1 MLAFDHGAGAFAWD
15 LRRIEAKG
23 YTDNI
28 VDLMG
33 GRLNRLPTTTQAALQ
48 RFACLGNVADFATL
62 ALIADQAEGTVHAQ
76 LAEAVRSGLVMRIEN
91 AYRFAHDRVQEAAYA
106 HIPEAERAAAHLGI
120 GRRLVEKL
128 TPQQIAENAFEVVN
142 QFNAGRALI
151 SDSDEA
157 ERAAE
162 LNLMAGQKAK
172 AATAYASA
180 DRYLSIGMNLVGD
193 RGWDRRYA
201 LTFALWL
208 EAADCAYLSGNFE
221 NTDRL
226 ATELRSRARSNVD
239 KAAAH
244 RIQIF
249 VHVAEARYRE
259 AISDGLECLQL
270 LGIDISLRATR
281 ADAFAEYERIWIN
294 LNGRSIDSLVD
305 LPLMT
310 DPEKQAALRIITFLF
325 APASFTDNNLF
336 YLLIC
341 RGANLTLLNGIIE
354 ASVHIFS
361 GLAQIMGPV
370 FHRYEDGFRFA
381 TLAHNIAERH
391 SFIGAKAHF
400 AMECACVWSRP
411 MQMAIDAIRHT
422 FRVAIETS
430 DQSYACYAAFR
441 LVSDLLLQGAHLD
454 DVWSES
460 QRGLAFV
467 RRVKFRDPADIMISQ
482 QLLIQNLRGETD
494 AFSSFDAAPFNE
506 NEFEAQLTDDR
517 MPALVSWHWIL
528 KLQARFIFGDFAAAY
543 AASEKAAAQLLATE
557 PFIQWANYCYYRA
570 LNDAALCQ
578 VDRPQAPAEVLEA
591 LHGHLKQLR
600 EWAEASPQ
608 TFCNRHALVAAE
620 IARLE
625 GRELDAQH
633 LYEVAIQ
640 TAREHG
646 FVQSQAIANEVAARF
661 YAARGL
667 ETIAHAYLRN
677 ARYCY
682 LRWGAVGKV
691 RQLEQDHPELR
702 EDLASGLPTKT
713 IGTSIEQLDV
723 ATVVRAS
730 QAVSG
735 EIVLDHLIE
744 TLMTIALEHAGA
756 ERGVL
761 MLLRNNRLEI
771 EAEAATGAGKVDV
784 ERRQAVAAHG
794 ELPETLLHTVLRTRQ
809 SVILDDAQRSN
820 PFTTDDYVIQRRPRS
835 VMCLPLVKQAE
846 LIGALYLENNLAPGT
861 FTPRRIAVLEL
872 LASQAAISLD
882 NARLYAEV
890 ITENRER
897 IRAEASLA
905 EAQRISRTGSWRWN
919 VRAGV
924 TDWSVQHYRI
934 FGLDPRTDAPSYDVY
949 MKKIHPEDYFLVE
962 QVLVQAVQERRAFS
976 HEYRLLM
983 PDGEVKHVQTIG
995 HPGVDE
1001 AGELEF
1007 SGTIVDITERRHA
1020 EEALR
1025 RTESELARVSRLSTM
1040 GELVG
1045 SIIHEI
1051 NQPLAAVVGNAEVC
1065 LRWLNRDEPDLGEA
1079 REAITRLARDGRR
1092 TADVVKGLHALARKS
1107 GLRLA
1112 HVDVNDSIR
1121 EVLMLLRDELERGAV
1136 VLHVDLFETVRPVV
1150 GDRVQLQQ
1158 VLLNLIRNGVE
1169 AMSAIVDRPRV
1180 MKISSAIDDAKQ
1192 ALVAVA
1198 NSGIGLNSSTT
1209 DRIFQPLFTTK
1220 DNGMGMGLSISR
1232 SIIDAHGGRL
1242 WASSNAPHGTI
1253 FRFTVPL
1260 APGEA

>member
-1 MLAFDHGAGAFAWD
+1 
-15 LRRIEAKG
+15 
-23 YTDNI
+23 
-28 VDLMG
+28 
-33 GRLNRLPTTTQAALQ
+33 
-48 RFACLGNVADFATL
+48 
-62 ALIADQAEGTVHAQ
+62 
-76 LAEAVRSGLVMRIEN
+76 MRMEN
-91 AYRFAHDRVQEAAYA
+91 AYRFAHDRVQETAYA
-106 HIPEAERAAAHLGI
+106 LIPQAERAAAHLGI

-128 TPQQIAENAFEVVN
+128 TPLQIAENVFEVVN

-162 LNLMAGQKAK
+162 LNLLAGQKAK
-172 AATAYASA
+172 AGTAYASA
-180 DRYLSIGMNLVGD
+180 VRYLAIGMDLVGD
-193 RGWDRRYA
+193 RGWDRRYD

-208 EAADCAYLSGNFE
+208 EAADCEYLNGNFE

-226 ATELRSRARSNVD
+226 AAELRSRARSNVD
-239 KAAAH
+239 KAAAY
-244 RIQIF
+244 RTQIF
-249 VHVAEARYRE
+249 VHVAKARYRE
-259 AISDGLECLQL
+259 AITDGLECLQL
-270 LGIDISLRATR
+270 FGIQISPRATR
-281 ADAFAEYERIWIN
+281 ADVFAEYERIWSN
-294 LNGRSIDSLVD
+294 LNERSIDSLVD

-310 DPEKQAALRIITFLF
+310 DPEKQAALRVITFLF
-325 APASFTDNNLF
+325 APASFTNNNLF

-354 ASVHIFS
+354 ASIHIFS

-370 FHRYEDGFRFA
+370 FHRYEDGFQFA
-381 TLAHNIAERH
+381 TLARDVAERH
-391 SFIGAKAHF
+391 GFVGAKVYF

-411 MQMAIDAIRHT
+411 IQMAIDAIRLT
-422 FRVAIETS
+422 FRVATETS

-454 DVWSES
+454 EVWSES

-467 RRVKFRDPADIMISQ
+467 HRVKFRDPADIMISQ

-494 AFSSFDAAPFNE
+494 DFSSFNSALFNE
-506 NEFEAQLTDDR
+506 KEFEAQLTDDR
-517 MPALVSWHWIL
+517 MPALVSWHSIL
-528 KLQARFIFGDFAAAY
+528 KLQARFIFGDFAAAR
-543 AASEKAAAQLLATE
+543 AAAEKAEAQLLATE

-570 LNDAALCQ
+570 LNDAALYQ
-578 VDRPQAPAEVLEA
+578 SDRPPTSAEVLEA
-591 LHGHLKQLR
+591 LHGYLKQLR

-646 FVQSQAIANEVAARF
+646 FVQNQAIANEVAARF

-713 IGTSIEQLDV
+713 IDTSIEQLDV

-771 EAEAATGAGKVDV
+771 EAEAATGAGEVDV
-784 ERRQAVAAHG
+784 VRRQAMPATG
-794 ELPETLLHTVLRTRQ
+794 ELPETLLHTVMRTGQ
-809 SVILDDAQRSN
+809 SVILDDAQRAN
-820 PFTTDDYVIQRRPRS
+820 PFTADDYVIRRRPRS

-890 ITENRER
+890 IMENRER
-897 IRAEASLA
+897 MKAEASLA

-919 VRAGV
+919 MRTGAVE
-924 TDWSVQHYRI
+924 WSAEHFRI
-934 FGLDPRTDAPSYDVY
+934 FGLDPRTDKPTYALY
-949 MKKIHPEDYFLVE
+949 MTRIHPEDYFLVE
-962 QVLVQAVQERRAFS
+962 QVLMQASRDRRAFS

-983 PDGEVKHVQTIG
+983 PDGLVKHVQSIG
-995 HPGVDE
+995 HPGIDE
-1001 AGELEF
+1001 AGEPEF
-1007 SGTIVDITERRHA
+1007 SGTIVDITERRLA

-1045 SIIHEI
+1045 SIVHEI

-1079 REAITRLARDGRR
+1079 RDAVTRLARDGRR
-1092 TADVVKGLHALARKS
+1092 AADVVKSLHALARKS

-1112 HVDVNDSIR
+1112 NVDINNSIR

-1136 VLHVDLFETVRPVV
+1136 VLHVDLVDTDRPVV

-1169 AMSAIVDRPRV
+1169 AMSAIMDWPRV
-1180 MKISSAIDDAKQ
+1180 MKISSEINDAKE
-1192 ALVAVA
+1192 ALVAVED
-1198 NSGIGLNSSTT
+1198 SGIGLDPSTT
-1209 DRIFQPLFTTK
+1209 ERIFEPLFTTK
-1220 DNGMGMGLSISR
+1220 GSGMGMGLSISR

-1242 WASSNAPHGTI
+1242 WASQNAQHGTT
-1253 FRFTVPL
+1253 FRFTVPM
-1260 APGEA
+1260 AAGET